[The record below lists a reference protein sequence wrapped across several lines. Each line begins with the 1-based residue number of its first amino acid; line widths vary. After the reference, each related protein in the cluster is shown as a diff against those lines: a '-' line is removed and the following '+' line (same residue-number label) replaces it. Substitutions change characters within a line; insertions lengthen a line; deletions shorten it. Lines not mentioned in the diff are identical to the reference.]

1 MIKRLQALLLALV
14 LAAGLTLAGCSGIT
28 QPAVDLGSVTIDSYQ
43 GDSPWVEVDGNQ
55 PAFSQ
60 DEREST
66 EVFEEYS
73 PLDFLGRCGVAYAN
87 LCPEL
92 MPTEER
98 GAIGQIKP
106 AGWHTVRY
114 DWVDGEYLY
123 NRCHLIGFQLAG
135 ENANERNLIT
145 GTRYMNTQGMLPFEN
160 LVAEYIHETGN
171 HVLVLPRGLLQRGAR
186 GGHRLR
192 HRGILGR
199 GGEHHL
205 LRRGDHLYPQHQFP
219 ALPRTRLRR
228 CGPHRPGQPPGDHRQ
243 PGAPPGPGVPA
254 LRNLQTVTGTP
265 DRNGHPPRRMAVLCG
280 CVYWMS
286 MYSAMRKGTVSSL
299 PMTVS

>member
-1 MIKRLQALLLALV
+1 MKQRLQALLLALV

-135 ENANERNLIT
+135 ENANQRNLIT
-145 GTRYMNTQGMLPFEN
+145 GTRYLNTQGMLPFEN
-160 LVAEYIHETGN
+160 QVADYIESTGN
-171 HVLVLPRGLLQRGAR
+171 HVLYRVTPVYEGTDLVPWGVEMEAWSVEDNGAGVCFHVLCFNA
-186 GGHRLR
+186 
-192 HRGILGR
+192 
-199 GGEHHL
+199 
-205 LRRGDHLYPQHQFP
+205 
-219 ALPRTRLRR
+219 
-228 CGPHRPGQPPGDHRQ
+228 Q
-243 PGAPPGPGVPA
+243 PGVTIDYATGDSWAEEGSTTSSGETTYILNTNSRRFHDPDCPGAARIAPANRQETTANRELLLAQGYQPC
-254 LRNLQTVTGTP
+254 GTCKP
-265 DRNGHPPRRMAVLCG
+265 
-280 CVYWMS
+280 
-286 MYSAMRKGTVSSL
+286 
-299 PMTVS
+299 

>member
-135 ENANERNLIT
+135 ENANQRNLIT

-171 HVLVLPRGLLQRGAR
+171 HVLYRVTPVYDGSDLVPWGVEMEAWSVEDQGDGVCFHVVCFNVEPGVVIDYAT
-186 GGHRLR
+186 GESWAEEGSTTSS
-192 HRGILGR
+192 GETTYILNTNS
-199 GGEHHL
+199 
-205 LRRGDHLYPQHQFP
+205 RRFHDPD
-219 ALPRTRLRR
+219 
-228 CGPHRPGQPPGDHRQ
+228 C
-243 PGAPPGPGVPA
+243 PGAESMSPKNRQETTASRETLLAQGYEP
-254 LRNLQTVTGTP
+254 
-265 DRNGHPPRRMAVLCG
+265 CG
-280 CVYWMS
+280 EC
-286 MYSAMRKGTVSSL
+286 A
-299 PMTVS
+299 P